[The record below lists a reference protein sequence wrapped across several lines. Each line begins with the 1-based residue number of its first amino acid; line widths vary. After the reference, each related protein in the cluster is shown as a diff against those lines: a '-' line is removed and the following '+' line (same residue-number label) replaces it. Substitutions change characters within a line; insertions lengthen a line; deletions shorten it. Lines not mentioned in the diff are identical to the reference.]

1 MRIAYLDCF
10 SGASGD
16 MLLGALLDAGLAEA
30 DLRRILAGLE
40 MDGFALTVERRVVQ
54 GFAATQVRVA
64 CPPHLHDQPH
74 HCHGGRSHHHHPE
87 HRHLADI
94 TALLDRSALP
104 TPVRQRSVAVFTRLA
119 EAEAAVHGTTVDQ
132 IHFHEVGAV
141 DAIVDI
147 VGVVAGLHLLGIDR
161 LVCSSLPM
169 PRGWVTCAHGE
180 IPLPG
185 PAVCHLLRG
194 VPVYG
199 EAIEQELVTPTGA
212 ALIRELAESFGPL
225 PPMVLESTGHG
236 AGATQRSDGRPNLLR
251 LLIGQDMQV
260 AEAQEV
266 EVIETHLDDWNPE
279 FWPHVSERLMTAGA
293 LDVCLMPMQMKK
305 GRPGFLLRVI
315 ADPAA
320 TLALTTIIFAE
331 TSAIGLRRRREQ
343 RLTLPRE
350 QVTVATPW
358 GHLPAK
364 QIQTPAGVIITP
376 EYEACRAAALA
387 HGVPLQ
393 TVYST
398 VRDGGSSMTREQ

>member
-30 DLRRILAGLE
+30 DLRRTLAGLAV
-40 MDGFALTVERRVVQ
+40 DGFELAVERVVVQ
-54 GFAATQVRVA
+54 GFAASRVRVVCQP
-64 CPPHLHDQPH
+64 CPQSH
-74 HCHGGRSHHHHPE
+74 SHHDDHRHPHHPE

-94 TALLDRSALP
+94 DRLLASSTLP
-104 TPVRQRSVAVFTRLA
+104 APVRLRALAVFTRLA
-119 EAEAAVHGTTVDQ
+119 EAEATVHGTGVEQ
-132 IHFHEVGAV
+132 IHFHEVGAI

-161 LVCSSLPM
+161 LICSPLPM

-185 PAVCHLLRG
+185 PAVCRLLRG
-194 VPVYG
+194 VPIYG
-199 EAIEQELVTPTGA
+199 EAIEHELVTPTGA
-212 ALIRELAESFGPL
+212 ALIRELAESYAPL
-225 PPMVLESTGHG
+225 PPMLLETTGYG
-236 AGATQRSDGRPNLLR
+236 AGSIQRSDGRPNLLR
-251 LLIGQDMQV
+251 LLIGQDMTV

-293 LDVCLMPMQMKK
+293 LDVCLMPIQMKK

-315 ADPAA
+315 ADPAT
-320 TLALTTIIFAE
+320 TLALTTIIFTE

-343 RLTLPRE
+343 RQTLPRE
-350 QVTVATPW
+350 QVMVATPW
-358 GHLPAK
+358 GDLPAK
-364 QIQTPAGVIITP
+364 QVHVPSGVLVTP

-393 TVYST
+393 TVYAT
-398 VRDGGSSMTREQ
+398 VRDGGHSIRREQ